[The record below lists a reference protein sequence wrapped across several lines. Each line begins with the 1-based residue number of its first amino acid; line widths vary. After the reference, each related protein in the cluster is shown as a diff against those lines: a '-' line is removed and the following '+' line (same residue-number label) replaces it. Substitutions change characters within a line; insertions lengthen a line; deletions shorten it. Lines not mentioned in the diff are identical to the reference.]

1 MNCKACGHALNQ
13 YGICPVCGWQ
23 DPSYGQQ
30 SSYNGQQI
38 PYQQPYSGQQ
48 MYNQQPYNGQ
58 QMYNQQPYNGQQMYN
73 QQQSYNGQQM
83 YSGQQMYNGQQMYS
97 GQQPQ
102 GSVPPTPAPKKKKKW
117 PLFAGIGGCVVVLA
131 IGIALIVTKRP
142 IKDLT
147 NDDAN
152 VVEL

>member
-13 YGICPVCGWQ
+13 YGICPICGWQ

-38 PYQQPYSGQQ
+38 PYQQPYGGQQ
-48 MYNQQPYNGQ
+48 MI
-58 QMYNQQPYNGQQMYN
+58 NQQPYNGQQMYN

-83 YSGQQMYNGQQMYS
+83 YSGSLTTGSRCTTDSKLYS

-102 GSVPPTPAPKKKKKW
+102 GSVPPTPAPKKIKMAA
-117 PLFAGIGGCVVVLA
+117 FAGIGGCVVVL
-131 IGIALIVTKRP
+131 G
-142 IKDLT
+142 
-147 NDDAN
+147 NS
-152 VVEL
+152 

>member
-13 YGICPVCGWQ
+13 YGICPICGWQ

-38 PYQQPYSGQQ
+38 PYQQPYG
-48 MYNQQPYNGQ
+48 GQ

-83 YSGQQMYNGQQMYS
+83 YSGQPYNGQQMYNQQS
-97 GQQPQ
+97 PYNGQQVYNQQMPYQQPQ

-131 IGIALIVTKRP
+131 I
-142 IKDLT
+142 
-147 NDDAN
+147 
-152 VVEL
+152 

>member
-13 YGICPVCGWQ
+13 YGICPICGWQ

-38 PYQQPYSGQQ
+38 PYQQPYGGQQ

-58 QMYNQQPYNGQQMYN
+58 QMYSGQQMYNQQPYNGQQVYN
-73 QQQSYNGQQM
+73 QQMPY
-83 YSGQQMYNGQQMYS
+83 
-97 GQQPQ
+97 QQPQ

-147 NDDAN
+147 NDDSHTTTEQSTMSPTTEAS
-152 VVEL
+152 

>member
-30 SSYNGQQI
+30 PSYNGQQI

-58 QMYNQQPYNGQQMYN
+58 QMYSGQQMYNQQPYNGQQMYN
-73 QQQSYNGQQM
+73 QQSPYNGQQV
-83 YSGQQMYNGQQMYS
+83 YNQQMPY
-97 GQQPQ
+97 QQPQ
-102 GSVPPTPAPKKKKKW
+102 GSVPPTPAPKKKEKM
-117 PLFAGIGGCVVVLA
+117 A
-131 IGIALIVTKRP
+131 ALCRHWRMCCCSGNRNCTDRNQTSNQGSDKR
-142 IKDLT
+142 
-147 NDDAN
+147 
-152 VVEL
+152 